1 MGLPSI
7 SDTLFTTGRRLPQ
20 IISRRQREQRSYMGT
35 SRPTVGLAGLG
46 AIAILATNKHKIPTL
61 PTPPS
66 EANFLHTQGFV
77 QQQPNNWHQD
87 SSETTKKWLPG
98 RSATCGKRVCA
109 TFGLVRVSCLHR
121 AYRVSRGK
129 QSGDIKHVKH
139 STSHSQAVAQ
149 EIKWLGG
156 HRCCWRSSAQR
167 FVLQLLSYFRF
178 FLPH

>member
-1 MGLPSI
+1 
-7 SDTLFTTGRRLPQ
+7 
-20 IISRRQREQRSYMGT
+20 MGT

-98 RSATCGKRVCA
+98 RSATYGKRVCA

-121 AYRVSRGK
+121 AYRLSRGK
-129 QSGDIKHVKH
+129 QSGISSMSSMS
-139 STSHSQAVAQ
+139 STQRLIPSRGTGD
-149 EIKWLGG
+149 KRLGG
-156 HRCCWRSSAQR
+156 FRCRWCSSTHCK
-167 FVLQLLSYFRF
+167 
-178 FLPH
+178 P